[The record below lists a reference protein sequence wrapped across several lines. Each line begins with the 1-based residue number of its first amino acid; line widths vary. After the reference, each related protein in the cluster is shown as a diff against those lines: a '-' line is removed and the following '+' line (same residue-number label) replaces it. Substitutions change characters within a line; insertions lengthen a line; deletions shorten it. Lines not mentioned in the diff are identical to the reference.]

1 MVEVLEADD
10 RGIRRSVEIL
20 REGGVV
26 AFPTETVYG
35 LGCDATNEKAIRRV
49 YEVKKRPTTKPF
61 IVGIWD
67 RNYVEKIAEVNE
79 LARRFMEMFFPGPLT
94 LVLRSKGVLP
104 SILSPDGKIA
114 VRMPSHPIPLTLME
128 KLGKPIIV
136 PSANISGRPSPMK
149 FQHVI
154 DEFGSEIDA
163 VIKGDCRVGIESTI
177 VDVTVDPPEVL
188 RLGAIGVREL
198 EKVTEVKI
206 RRSAG
211 GYDISCPVYVFVG
224 GGARREMLR
233 FAEEVRR
240 KGLRVAVLSRKGG
253 EGEIRLG
260 ETVEEYASN
269 LFAAIREA
277 ESSGVDLIVLEGI
290 EEHEGVMDRL
300 VRIAGE
306 RIFRV

>member
-1 MVEVLEADD
+1 MIFHA
-10 RGIRRSVEIL
+10 
-20 REGGVV
+20 
-26 AFPTETVYG
+26 
-35 LGCDATNEKAIRRV
+35 
-49 YEVKKRPTTKPF
+49 
-61 IVGIWD
+61 
-67 RNYVEKIAEVNE
+67 
-79 LARRFMEMFFPGPLT
+79 
-94 LVLRSKGVLP
+94 
-104 SILSPDGKIA
+104 
-114 VRMPSHPIPLTLME
+114 
-128 KLGKPIIV
+128 
-136 PSANISGRPSPMK
+136 
-149 FQHVI
+149 
-154 DEFGSEIDA
+154 
-163 VIKGDCRVGIESTI
+163 
-177 VDVTVDPPEVL
+177 
-188 RLGAIGVREL
+188 
-198 EKVTEVKI
+198 

-233 FAEEVRR
+233 FAEEARR